1 MDEIK
6 ISSSKNNK
14 NIFINNEN
22 PFLEYELSKL
32 IEKKR
37 KELNI
42 QYQNLKMQKLELE
55 QIKNNLKIELSK
67 INKIIKHK
75 IMIEKE
81 IEKFEVNLSK
91 IKKKK
96 LYNMSSIIKLKN
108 LFKTSNIVK
117 KYLFLLNIGLEGEK
131 MNSEYLDLIIEDED
145 DDEFLYYLKY
155 LEKQYITLEKEN
167 EEKFINYKKII
178 MNYLENDNLSYPN
191 DKLLL
196 YLNYIIQNIE
206 LSKQLKEKY
215 EKLKNIESKKNIID
229 IKIRNL
235 ELNKTEKKNYIKDI
249 NSYIELL
256 KDILQ
261 QYIYYQNQYKNNLIS
276 KDKLYKKIKKIQSI
290 NIQQWNPENKN
301 KNKNYLN
308 KNKKLKNY
316 TTIQKTKFNILT
328 NNKSAIFINFN
339 KNDNIFTKFNH
350 KYESKSQNI
359 SRNLSVDYLSKIE
372 GPLCK
377 KSSIEKMDISYN
389 DMFNSVSIN
398 DSEENI
404 SENIEDESP
413 ITNINITTRKKN
425 TINVYK
431 KKLSVPFLNSPISLV
446 NNNFNSISKNTE
458 IQKTNSKMIYKSKN
472 NSLNNIIKTNS
483 TSRTYKEIKDSLESD
498 TITQNKEINNQ
509 EINNNKQIKNNDEYN
524 IKKKGLYFIK
534 KIKKNKKFI
543 INKDKL
549 FNNHLPIKINSYSDK
564 NTNIFNN
571 TKNIKSNQG
580 IKKIYQKDI
589 NKGRQ
594 SFSQNK
600 DNIYINNNGGNVFN
614 RITFYNNDSKLA
626 FLNDL
631 NYKENKDIKNIFYEI
646 NSKKCND
653 SIKAI
658 RDEMKKRNFLS
669 INRGSTLHHGV
680 FKKNEIKADFKNDNC
695 CISCT

>member
-6 ISSSKNNK
+6 ISSSRNNK

-276 KDKLYKKIKKIQSI
+276 KDKLYKKIKKIQLI
-290 NIQQWNPENKN
+290 YNNG
-301 KNKNYLN
+301 
-308 KNKKLKNY
+308 
-316 TTIQKTKFNILT
+316 IL
-328 NNKSAIFINFN
+328 
-339 KNDNIFTKFNH
+339 
-350 KYESKSQNI
+350 
-359 SRNLSVDYLSKIE
+359 
-372 GPLCK
+372 
-377 KSSIEKMDISYN
+377 
-389 DMFNSVSIN
+389 
-398 DSEENI
+398 
-404 SENIEDESP
+404 
-413 ITNINITTRKKN
+413 
-425 TINVYK
+425 
-431 KKLSVPFLNSPISLV
+431 
-446 NNNFNSISKNTE
+446 
-458 IQKTNSKMIYKSKN
+458 
-472 NSLNNIIKTNS
+472 
-483 TSRTYKEIKDSLESD
+483 
-498 TITQNKEINNQ
+498 
-509 EINNNKQIKNNDEYN
+509 
-524 IKKKGLYFIK
+524 
-534 KIKKNKKFI
+534 KIK
-543 INKDKL
+543 
-549 FNNHLPIKINSYSDK
+549 IKI
-564 NTNIFNN
+564 
-571 TKNIKSNQG
+571 
-580 IKKIYQKDI
+580 KII
-589 NKGRQ
+589 
-594 SFSQNK
+594 
-600 DNIYINNNGGNVFN
+600 
-614 RITFYNNDSKLA
+614 
-626 FLNDL
+626 
-631 NYKENKDIKNIFYEI
+631 
-646 NSKKCND
+646 
-653 SIKAI
+653 
-658 RDEMKKRNFLS
+658 
-669 INRGSTLHHGV
+669 
-680 FKKNEIKADFKNDNC
+680 
-695 CISCT
+695 